1 MLFVSVLLY
10 WFLLWFIKFLWYIY
24 IMYGC
29 DLEGIIKFLFLGIL
43 GYLIIGEIVE
53 FVWKVRL
60 IRDIKRYCRGINY
73 FFLRCG

>member
-1 MLFVSVLLY
+1 
-10 WFLLWFIKFLWYIY
+10 
-24 IMYGC
+24 MYGC

-60 IRDIKRYCRGINY
+60 IRDIRDIVGV
-73 FFLRCG
+73 

>member
-1 MLFVSVLLY
+1 MLFVSVVLY

-24 IMYGC
+24 IMYGW

-60 IRDIKRYCRGINY
+60 IRDIVGV
-73 FFLRCG
+73 